1 MAKSF
6 EQQTTEAGVTAHDAL
21 QTSLNTAEY
30 DKILENQKKEA
41 EDRAILEKQ
50 KEYNR
55 SPEEKMQEKQRK
67 EQKKRDFTDA
77 HGGRLPYEE
86 AQRLNNELLSAATA
100 YQNYGAQ
107 LQEWIVTMAYALEEK
122 YDPAQF
128 LQDTLKSGIKD
139 IWQGG
144 KDLLE
149 RNWRDDVAV
158 PGGDNLVSEL
168 LDLTLANTGPAGETT
183 TGQISFNKDNLEA
196 KVNELIASG
205 ELKQADKENYIK
217 MVQFGAASRLFEA
230 GFMPVPLPEPAQFD
244 AATFNPANFDNWW
257 KPDNSGP
264 ELPPIP
270 IDQPDIDSIFQDVTV
285 NQLFDRYQPSNTQAP
300 TANPGDND
308 NASLRSSNDGLD
320 DDGDDNTLNGSFHS
334 PPGSRR

>member
-1 MAKSF
+1 MAKTF
-6 EQQTTEAGVTAHDAL
+6 KQQTKEAGVTARDAL
-21 QTSLNTAEY
+21 KTSLNKDDY
-30 DKILENQKKEA
+30 DKIVAKQKKEA
-41 EDRAILEKQ
+41 EDRAILKKQ
-50 KEYNR
+50 EEYHR
-55 SPEEKMQEKQRK
+55 SPEEIMQEKQRK
-67 EQKKRDFTDA
+67 EQKKRDFADA

-100 YQNYGAQ
+100 YQNYGSQ
-107 LQEWIVTMAYALEEK
+107 LQEWTVTMAYALEEK

-128 LQDTLKSGIKD
+128 VQDTLKSGIKD

-183 TGQISFNKDNLEA
+183 TGQISFNTDNLEA

-205 ELKQADKENYIK
+205 ELKQADRENYIK
-217 MVQFGAASRLFEA
+217 MVQFGAASRLFKA

-244 AATFNPANFDNWW
+244 AATFNPANFDNWC
-257 KPDNSGP
+257 KPGSEGVP
-264 ELPPIP
+264 EPIE
-270 IDQPDIDSIFQDVTV
+270 QSDIDSIYQDVTV
-285 NQLFDRYQPSNTQAP
+285 NQLFDRYQPGNTMTPPHAAP
-300 TANPGDND
+300 TATPGDGPD
-308 NASLRSSNDGLD
+308 SDTDDESVDESVHSAPSSR
-320 DDGDDNTLNGSFHS
+320 GSF
-334 PPGSRR
+334 